1 VPVCRFRHSER
12 LTSNRY
18 RLTVTSFAA
27 PCAVKP
33 EALQKRR
40 FCAFAEL
47 SVLRRIAD
55 SELTSCEVAWVP
67 TADVMLCRLG
77 NASAPHWKAS
87 APAAKARRVAILKR
101 ELSRSSVF
109 KALQTRLPFY
119 HVSPDCPAN
128 KTRGMDRGATQLQ
141 KLACAIA
148 RRIWSMDAR
157 GKRHNRRETG

>member
-55 SELTSCEVAWVP
+55 SELRSCEVAWVP
-67 TADVMLCRLG
+67 TADVMLCGLG
-77 NASAPHWKAS
+77 NAHQRPTR
-87 APAAKARRVAILKR
+87 RRVL
-101 ELSRSSVF
+101 L
-109 KALQTRLPFY
+109 LL
-119 HVSPDCPAN
+119 
-128 KTRGMDRGATQLQ
+128 
-141 KLACAIA
+141 
-148 RRIWSMDAR
+148 
-157 GKRHNRRETG
+157 RREESPSSSANFRAHPFSKHCRRGFPFTT

>member
-1 VPVCRFRHSER
+1 VPVCRFRYSER

-67 TADVMLCRLG
+67 TADVMLCGLG

-87 APAAKARRVAILKR
+87 APAA
-101 ELSRSSVF
+101 
-109 KALQTRLPFY
+109 
-119 HVSPDCPAN
+119 
-128 KTRGMDRGATQLQ
+128 
-141 KLACAIA
+141 
-148 RRIWSMDAR
+148 
-157 GKRHNRRETG
+157 RREESPSSSANFRAHPFSKHCRRGFPFTT